1 MLSEETSD
9 NVTISVWSQDSGAE
23 MLTRMIWLDKTFW
36 QWAGGGRGDEEMWS
50 RCVSGRGQMMA
61 WKTKKRKAGLRWE
74 SLQAREEK
82 PYDSLK
88 RLAESF
94 SNGHIHE

>member
-1 MLSEETSD
+1 
-9 NVTISVWSQDSGAE
+9 
-23 MLTRMIWLDKTFW
+23 
-36 QWAGGGRGDEEMWS
+36 
-50 RCVSGRGQMMA
+50 MMA